1 MDDTKKQQ
9 RTYKVYLTENEVKFI
24 TKSLQG
30 KWEFYEKIKEDCD
43 ENLSELI
50 KHLVEETLQ
59 PIILEVNDCK
69 DYLRNIL
76 ESTEPDFQEDDR
88 EF

>member
-24 TKSLQG
+24 TQSLQG

-50 KHLVEETLQ
+50 KHLVEENKAMITMGGDNNASELVLI
-59 PIILEVNDCK
+59 PIKEIHG
-69 DYLRNIL
+69 
-76 ESTEPDFQEDDR
+76 SF
-88 EF
+88 

>member
-1 MDDTKKQQ
+1 MDDTNKQQ
-9 RTYKVYLTENEVKFI
+9 RTYKVYLTENEGKFI
-24 TKSLQG
+24 TQSLQG

>member
-9 RTYKVYLTENEVKFI
+9 RTYKFYLTENEVKFI
-24 TKSLQG
+24 TQSLQG